1 MLLATAILQMIAVI
15 AMVLFLQDVLTVL
28 HKVSLK
34 FQEEKSVVAD
44 ISVCIKTTIS
54 RIKALEK
61 RYILMR
67 SK

>member
-1 MLLATAILQMIAVI
+1 MA
-15 AMVLFLQDVLTVL
+15 LFHQDVLTVL

-44 ISVCIKTTIS
+44 IAVCINTIIS

-61 RYILMR
+61 RVCLMS

>member
-1 MLLATAILQMIAVI
+1 MA
-15 AMVLFLQDVLTVL
+15 LFLQDVLTVL

-44 ISVCIKTTIS
+44 ISVCIKTIIS

-61 RYILMR
+61 RYILIS